1 MGATARS
8 GVYLCCVANY
18 DSARVEIFIDQGDY
32 QKNRTIYN
40 HLEQNRDAIE
50 AAYGKSLHWICQDDV
65 RACKVY
71 DEIKEVSIK
80 NEEDWPVMSA
90 FHIQRA
96 KALFAATKQFLA

>member
-32 QKNRTIYN
+32 QKNRAIYN

-50 AAYGKSLHWICQDDV
+50 AAYGK
-65 RACKVY
+65 AC
-71 DEIKEVSIK
+71 IG
-80 NEEDWPVMSA
+80 SA
-90 FHIQRA
+90 KTMLEPA
-96 KALFAATKQFLA
+96 KSTMRLKRSASKMRKTGQ

>member
-1 MGATARS
+1 MQLRLHT
-8 GVYLCCVANY
+8 
-18 DSARVEIFIDQGDY
+18 E
-32 QKNRTIYN
+32 
-40 HLEQNRDAIE
+40 
-50 AAYGKSLHWICQDDV
+50 KSLHWICQDDV

-96 KALFAATKQFLA
+96 KKHCSLRQSSFWHNSYMHQVLIISNYRKFGG